1 VHVKGSS
8 PVGKAPPGR
17 DGVVQRLE
25 GGLVGVQPGGEDRL
39 RGQQRLARELEGLGD
54 DEVHAGLGRPRD
66 LLVEHGPD
74 GVADAASSR

>member
-1 VHVKGSS
+1 VDRQGDH
-8 PVGKAPPGR
+8 R
-17 DGVVQRLE
+17 
-25 GGLVGVQPGGEDRL
+25 VQPGGEDRL

-74 GVADAASSR
+74 GVADGGSSR